1 MHIHESTSSAYF
13 NALAESL
20 TRDARSFDHWF
31 ILHGTFPPMAAEA
44 WEAFRSRCIHEIRE
58 KFAGVTVDV
67 LFLEQPDMFLLS
79 RDLDPKSLGNMAKL
93 MGVENFSVR
102 ELSGQSRE
110 VLELLHTYCDRT
122 EERIQTPQYPVTEYP
137 EIDSLKE
144 MFATASM
151 QRGCRQPQHVL
162 LVEDDPLT
170 VRMVSSL
177 ISGNHATFVAKD
189 AEDAIAQYMLHA
201 PDVVFLDIGL
211 PGTNGFEVLRHIRAI
226 DPHAY
231 VVMFSGNRDLEHIC
245 HALSMGARGF
255 IGKPFRKESLHYY
268 LNQSAAYFADNRHSF
283 YAH

>member
-1 MHIHESTSSAYF
+1 MEVKDIIVQMQNPTESDKELIISAYEF
-13 NALAESL
+13 AKNAHRDHLRYSGEPYLNHLTEVGKKLAEMGMG
-20 TRDARSFDHWF
+20 ART
-31 ILHGTFPPMAAEA
+31 IAAGLLHDTIEDTAATSE
-44 WEAFRSRCIHEIRE
+44 EIRE

-122 EERIQTPQYPVTEYP
+122 EERIQTPQYPVAEYP

-144 MFATASM
+144 MFATDSM
-151 QRGCRQPQHVL
+151 QRGCRQPLHVL

-177 ISGNHATFVAKD
+177 ISGNH
-189 AEDAIAQYMLHA
+189 
-201 PDVVFLDIGL
+201 
-211 PGTNGFEVLRHIRAI
+211 
-226 DPHAY
+226 
-231 VVMFSGNRDLEHIC
+231 
-245 HALSMGARGF
+245 
-255 IGKPFRKESLHYY
+255 KPVY
-268 LNQSAAYFADNRHSF
+268 
-283 YAH
+283 